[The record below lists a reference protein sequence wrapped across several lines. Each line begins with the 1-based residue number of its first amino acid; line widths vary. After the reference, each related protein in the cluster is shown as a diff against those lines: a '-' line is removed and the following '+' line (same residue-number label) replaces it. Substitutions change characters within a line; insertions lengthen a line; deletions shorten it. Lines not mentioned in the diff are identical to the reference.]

1 MKTKMADG
9 RSKMAAKN
17 SPAMMAV
24 FERIAQERLRQRE
37 LLRDGKIHFNC
48 DSPIVSD
55 DRKLRIAT
63 GELGEIARA
72 IDDVEFTAG
81 KSKYHT
87 HEDVRTELTQL
98 AAVCVAW
105 LEGMEVLQTA
115 TSPRPSPPG
124 AEREKIIS
132 GGRGHLTDRNQPPG
146 RLFRSGKNKPAA
158 GKL

>member
-1 MKTKMADG
+1 MIVTKTQHSTFNIQ
-9 RSKMAAKN
+9 RSTSNRGIKN
-17 SPAMMAV
+17 SPVMMAV

-37 LLRDGKIHFNC
+37 LLREGKILFNC

-63 GELGEIARA
+63 EELGEIAKA
-72 IDDVEFTAG
+72 IDDVEFTGG

-87 HEDVRTELTQL
+87 HEDIRTELTQL

-105 LEGMEVLQTA
+105 LESFEN
-115 TSPRPSPPG
+115 P
-124 AEREKIIS
+124 IS
-132 GGRGHLTDRNQPPG
+132 GGRVEKSLTVKSNQPPG

-158 GKL
+158 GK